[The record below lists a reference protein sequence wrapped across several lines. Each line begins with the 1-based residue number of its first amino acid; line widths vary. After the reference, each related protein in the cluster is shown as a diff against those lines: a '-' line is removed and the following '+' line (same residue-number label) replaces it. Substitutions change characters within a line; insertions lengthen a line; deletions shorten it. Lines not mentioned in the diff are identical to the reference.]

1 MSQISLQVQSFQ
13 NYMGKKNRTLQVSL
27 RDQILLIFMGMCTFS
42 SFSATLSFDFLH
54 LPVNL
59 PELSFMLFLFILRK
73 QFLPI
78 QFDKYLFVFLLLIL
92 VCSVLL
98 SQVVSSYSLYAVLS
112 SSRGYLYLFLFLC
125 IYKRN
130 NSLSLDALLYISFGS
145 LIGWTIAC
153 VMAFQKILSNPTEP
167 VQTYGNMIAIAVF
180 IPIAIL
186 NKRWRIFLAGLS
198 LLMMISF
205 MSGIRRVILV
215 ILMVCFLAIV
225 AYYIMR
231 RISIIK
237 TILISALVSLP
248 LLFIIHPIGNYAEEN
263 LPILYYRLFTKTEM
277 FLKGEYSESD
287 DYRINSFRKFQDE
300 LTSYLLPQGMVS
312 NQYIDDPKTG
322 IYMDFPFLA
331 LSHIFSLPV
340 ALLFVFFFLVKTY
353 KSFIIFRLTSDP
365 SPGVFAIVTVV
376 MIIMLF
382 VEGSFLV
389 HPFTTPFTGLCLGKV
404 IYYGGRYDSFNRQ
417 RRNQWLEK
425 SSF

>member
-1 MSQISLQVQSFQ
+1 
-13 NYMGKKNRTLQVSL
+13 MGKKNRTLQVSL
-27 RDQILLIFMGMCTFS
+27 RDKILLIFMGMCAFS
-42 SFSATLSFDFLH
+42 TFSATLSFDFLH
-54 LPVNL
+54 LPVTL
-59 PELSFMLFLFILRK
+59 PEPFFMLFLFILRK

-78 QFDKYLFVFLLLIL
+78 QFDKYLFVFLVITL

-98 SQVVSSYSLYAVLS
+98 SQVVSSYSLHAVLS
-112 SSRGYLYLFLFLC
+112 TSRGYLYLFLFLC
-125 IYKRN
+125 IYKRK

-145 LIGWTIAC
+145 LIGWTIASA
-153 VMAFQKILSNPTEP
+153 MAFQKILSNPEEP

-186 NKRWRIFLAGLS
+186 NKRWRIFFAGLS

-215 ILMVCFLAIV
+215 ILVVCFLAIV
-225 AYYIMR
+225 AYYIMSK
-231 RISIIK
+231 ISIIK
-237 TILISALVSLP
+237 IILISALVSLP
-248 LLFIIHPIGNYAEEN
+248 LLFIIRPIGNYAEEN

-277 FLKGEYSESD
+277 SLKGEYSESD
-287 DYRINSFRKFQDE
+287 EYRINSFRKFQDE
-300 LTSYLLPQGMVS
+300 FTSYLVPQGMVS

-331 LSHIFSLPV
+331 LSHIFSFPI

-353 KSFIIFRLTSDP
+353 KSFKIFRLTSDP

-404 IYYGGRYDSFNRQ
+404 IYYGGRYDSLNRQ